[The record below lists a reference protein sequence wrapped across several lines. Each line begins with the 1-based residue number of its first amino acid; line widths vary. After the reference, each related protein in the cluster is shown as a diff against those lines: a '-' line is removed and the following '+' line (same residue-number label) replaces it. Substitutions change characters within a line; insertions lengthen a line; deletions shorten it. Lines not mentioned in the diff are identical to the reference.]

1 MQPERSR
8 PQGSRKFSPNKWLK
22 PQILLVF
29 SIFGLIYRP
38 AQIARAC
45 GRVSVGADP
54 DKRPVKRRIKTGS
67 RRRTGEPRL
76 HGGSRLKATTDRA
89 FLVSVGPSKGRQP
102 KRLVFLAGR
111 ADRDLPFQTMATLT
125 ATERLRT
132 PSRNL
137 ETPSAIRGKRV
148 HNGAPPDRPSR
159 ALPADAG
166 PGCGSTACPR
176 FHRAGRTESQPR
188 S

>member
-1 MQPERSR
+1 MFR
-8 PQGSRKFSPNKWLK
+8 
-22 PQILLVF
+22 
-29 SIFGLIYRP
+29 IFGLIYRP

-45 GRVSVGADP
+45 GRVSVGVDP
-54 DKRPVKRRIKTGS
+54 DKRPVKRRRKTGS

-125 ATERLRT
+125 ATIVFGRCRGTSNRPARFGEYVSIT
-132 PSRNL
+132 AHHPIVFVGPSGLPQTVQAAGR
-137 ETPSAIRGKRV
+137 PPFRV
-148 HNGAPPDRPSR
+148 SIA
-159 ALPADAG
+159 
-166 PGCGSTACPR
+166 
-176 FHRAGRTESQPR
+176 RAGHRSQPR
-188 S
+188 SNRYWRGRPRPS

>member
-1 MQPERSR
+1 MSE
-8 PQGSRKFSPNKWLK
+8 K
-22 PQILLVF
+22 PKIFLVF
-29 SIFGLIYRP
+29 GRIQLIYRP

-45 GRVSVGADP
+45 GRVSVGGDP
-54 DKRPVKRRIKTGS
+54 DKRPVNRRKKTGS

-76 HGGSRLKATTDRA
+76 NGGSRLKATTDRA

-125 ATERLRT
+125 AAQRLRT

-137 ETPSAIRGKRV
+137 EPPCAIRGKRV
-148 HNGAPPDRPSR
+148 LNGAPPDRLSRGLPCQRRSRLRVDRLSAFPSR
-159 ALPADAG
+159 EQDTG
-166 PGCGSTACPR
+166 RSHEVDVYWRGRPR
-176 FHRAGRTESQPR
+176 PS
-188 S
+188 